1 MTTRPLLTFGFSTT
15 AERVKNLKAPSFS
28 ENHEILALV
37 QNPKELSYV
46 LDIPKAKL
54 VQLRNIGVA
63 KSRNAAIK
71 HATGEFLV
79 FGDDDITF
87 KESGITEALRYF
99 QSNPECSIILAQAV
113 DETGN
118 LRKRY
123 ASKITPLKLTNSAR
137 AATYEILIRVDAIK
151 KVGIT
156 FDENFGAGVENYL
169 GDEYIFIADALRA
182 GLKGVHLP
190 VVVAQHPTE
199 SSGSRWGSDRDLAVR
214 AKIFSRVFGPWA
226 PIMRLGFLLKT
237 DNKNPGFIKSIR
249 FIFGLI

>member
-15 AERVKNLKAPSFS
+15 AERVKNLKAPSFT
-28 ENHEILALV
+28 EDHEILALV

-46 LDIPKAKL
+46 LEIPKAKL
-54 VQLRNIGVA
+54 VQLNNIGVA

-71 HATGEFLV
+71 HASGEFLI
-79 FGDDDITF
+79 FGDDDIVF
-87 KESGITEALRYF
+87 IEEGVWEAIRYF
-99 QSNPECSIILAQAV
+99 QSHPECSIILAQAV
-113 DETGN
+113 DETGS

-123 ASKITPLKLTNSAR
+123 TSKITPLKLTNTAR
-137 AATYEILIRVDAIK
+137 AATYEMLIRVDAIK
-151 KVGIT
+151 NAGIS

-199 SSGSRWGSDRDLAVR
+199 SSGSKWGSERDLSAR
-214 AKIFSRVFGPWA
+214 AKVFSRVFGPFA

-237 DNKNPGFIKSIR
+237 DNKKPSLIKSLR
-249 FIFGLI
+249 FIFNY